1 MRDNDGGGEE
11 TVMICLGTGVPDGTL
26 TGPGVGARTGGSG
39 SGNGGGG
46 NEGVDVEIVSE
57 IRVRS
62 LGLVNREGLGRITDV
77 SNDSSRSS
85 CRETERENGVGWR
98 WVES

>member
-1 MRDNDGGGEE
+1 MLLKWQESSYRDIPQG
-11 TVMICLGTGVPDGTL
+11 
-26 TGPGVGARTGGSG
+26 
-39 SGNGGGG
+39 GNGGGG
-46 NEGVDVEIVSE
+46 NEGMEVEIVSE

-77 SNDSSRSS
+77 SNDSSQSS
-85 CRETERENGVGWR
+85 CGETDQENGVGWR